1 MGSAITLAGE
11 ELIVQKTLTNETLDV
26 VRFLFALV
34 PGLDPA
40 VAVDR
45 AAPKPSAEQIVHSE
59 LIPAEGKRRINDAQ
73 LVYSV
78 RLGSD
83 IGDWD
88 FNWLGLETAE
98 GVLLAVSYVPTQQK
112 RRNVLPL
119 QMGNNL
125 TRNFLLKFD
134 GAQALTGLTIDAST
148 WQHDF
153 TVRLGS
159 IDERERLSN
168 RDIYGRSAFFG
179 DGLLLE
185 QLVDGYQL
193 RPGIGYAEGIRVEL
207 GALLHV
213 TAPALPAKVWLDVAL
228 MRDLSD
234 VTAQWSIVWATE
246 HPDYT
251 DGNGVRHYCV
261 ELAEVLA
268 DGSVIDRRV
277 AAPPDRL
284 QEQLAALQEQS
295 GKLAGL
301 QGRLFFIGQF

>member
-11 ELIVQKTLTNETLDV
+11 DLIGQKALTKERLDV

-40 VAVDR
+40 APVDR
-45 AAPKPSAEQIVHSE
+45 AAPTPSTQIVHSE
-59 LIPAEGKRRINDAQ
+59 MIPADGKRRINGNQ
-73 LVYSV
+73 VVYSV

-83 IGDWD
+83 VGDFD
-88 FNWLGLETAE
+88 FNWLGLETEE

-112 RRNVLPL
+112 RRALPPL
-119 QMGNNL
+119 QLGNNL

-179 DGLLLE
+179 TSLRLSTSGDT
-185 QLVDGYQL
+185 YQVL
-193 RPGIGYAEGIRVEL
+193 PGIAYAEGIRVEL
-207 GALLHV
+207 MEPLDMVPPGYPTTL
-213 TAPALPAKVWLDVAL
+213 WLDVAL
-228 MRDLSD
+228 QRDMNDVQARWSMRWG
-234 VTAQWSIVWATE
+234 AACE
-246 HPDYT
+246 DYISST
-251 DGNGVRHYCV
+251 GEQHYCIP
-261 ELAEVLA
+261 LA
-268 DGSVIDRRV
+268 DLVDAHTLIDLRTTLLDTR
-277 AAPPDRL
+277 A
-284 QEQLAALQEQS
+284 LAVQ
-295 GKLAGL
+295 AGAIPWVR
-301 QGRLFFIGQF
+301 GMRYFFGQI

>member
-11 ELIVQKTLTNETLDV
+11 DLIAQKTVTNEALDV

-45 AAPKPSAEQIVHSE
+45 AAPKPPAEQIVHSA

-125 TRNFLLKFD
+125 TRNFLLRFD

-179 DGLLLE
+179 DA
-185 QLVDGYQL
+185 L
-193 RPGIGYAEGIRVEL
+193 RLALTGGATYELSPGIAYAEGIRI
-207 GALLHV
+207 ALE
-213 TAPALPAKVWLDVAL
+213 APAVLDVPAIPTTAWIDAAL
-228 MRDLSD
+228 ERDGSD
-234 VTAQWSIVWATE
+234 VLATWGIVWGDALQ
-246 HPDYT
+246 DYT
-251 DGNGVRHYCV
+251 DTNGVRHYCIPIAHLPDAATV
-261 ELAEVLA
+261 INLRSELLD
-268 DGSVIDRRV
+268 DG
-277 AAPPDRL
+277 A
-284 QEQLAALQEQS
+284 LAAQAGNS
-295 GKLAGL
+295 SGL
-301 QGRLFFIGQF
+301 QGRLYFFGQL